1 MLGLASGNS
10 APPQPAQQLCQ
21 DLPEQVFVGELA
33 AAIEV
38 LKEMVS
44 EAYINEET
52 SFQGPVFDSLN
63 EILQI
68 DTDKSLLVF
77 DTDANLC
84 IEVAG
89 RQHGL
94 KTKAGTGRAGRPA
107 VVTVTD
113 SLLHD
118 IVLPH
123 VKQFATDAA
132 QVILAALSERFAPT
146 ELLTALSLAYPQ
158 HLDPNPYVYPLALDP
173 KP

>member
-1 MLGLASGNS
+1 M
-10 APPQPAQQLCQ
+10 
-21 DLPEQVFVGELA
+21 FVGELA

-89 RQHGL
+89 RQHG
-94 KTKAGTGRAGRPA
+94 
-107 VVTVTD
+107 
-113 SLLHD
+113 
-118 IVLPH
+118 
-123 VKQFATDAA
+123 
-132 QVILAALSERFAPT
+132 
-146 ELLTALSLAYPQ
+146 
-158 HLDPNPYVYPLALDP
+158 
-173 KP
+173 